1 MPVRLTY
8 TQIGVLSGV
17 SCGTV
22 ELLYAVCDSNVSVCI
37 YCVSS
42 PLKSNEI
49 HSVTLESR
57 VPYICRT
64 IMGHRHLE
72 MHAAQHHRHHCSPME
87 AGWELCFVLSEC
99 SSLIAER
106 SECVS

>member
-1 MPVRLTY
+1 MCYRLHMSVRLIY
-8 TQIGVLSGV
+8 TQIGALSGV

-49 HSVTLESR
+49 HSVTLELQ

-64 IMGHRHLE
+64 VMGHRHLE
-72 MHAAQHHRHHCSPME
+72 MLANIITIIIVIIIVLWRR
-87 AGWELCFVLSEC
+87 AGSFALYTVN
-99 SSLIAER
+99 
-106 SECVS
+106 VVH